1 MTQAWD
7 RSRWIWDVYFAIGY
21 ALVVVLVLTG
31 TQTPAR
37 QTGAAIALT
46 ALVAWY
52 ALFGRRVILTDDN
65 PRGTVFV
72 AVLAALFF
80 TAVAF
85 SPVSTYALFMICPM
99 VFMTFRLKVSA
110 PIVALFNILPLLFSN
125 LWNGYPVAPHD
136 FGLAFFGLAFSLLI
150 GTYIHRIVRQS
161 EERAE
166 LITALESSRAEV
178 ARLSH
183 ETGVNAERARLAG
196 EIHDTLAQ
204 GFTSIITLVQ
214 AAESEVDSPNARRL
228 LDLAARTARENL
240 AESRALVAALAPSAL
255 SGGSLADALGRQVER
270 LRAETGVDARFH
282 AEGAAPLSTGVEV
295 LLLRAAQEAL
305 ANVRK
310 HAAASTVDVSLTQT
324 DLGVTLRVTDDG
336 VGFDPDDQTA
346 GFGLRGMRARAEQV
360 AATVSVLSAPG
371 AGTTVTVEVLG

>member
-7 RSRWIWDVYFAIGY
+7 RSRWIWDVYFAIGF
-21 ALVVVLVLTG
+21 AAVVVLVVTE
-31 TQTPAR
+31 TQPAAR
-37 QTGAAIALT
+37 QAGALAALT

-52 ALFGRRVILTDDN
+52 ALYGRRVILTDDI

-72 AVLAALFF
+72 AGLAALFF
-80 TAVAF
+80 TAVGF
-85 SPVSTYALFMICPM
+85 TPESTYALFMICPM
-99 VFMTFRLKVSA
+99 VFMTFRLRISA
-110 PIVALFNILPLLFSN
+110 PLVALFNVLPPIFSAVFA
-125 LWNGYPVAPHD
+125 GISFDPHD

-161 EERAE
+161 EDRAE
-166 LITALESSRAEV
+166 LITELESSRAEV

-183 ETGVNAERARLAG
+183 DAGVNAERARLAG

-214 AAESEVDSPNARRL
+214 AAESEVDSEKGRRL

-240 AESRALVAALAPSAL
+240 AEARVLVSALAPSAL

-282 AEGAAPLSTGVEV
+282 AEGTAPLPTGVEV

-324 DLGVTLRVTDDG
+324 DQGVTLRVTDDG
-336 VGFDPDDQTA
+336 VGFHPDDQSG

-360 AATVSVLSAPG
+360 AATVSVRSAPG